1 MSSYTHPSIP
11 SDYDV
16 EDAFSSTNAPNYTP
30 TSPNYSRDFFPPED
44 ISLPKDSE
52 TPIESPIPIS
62 LSSSVGSSSL
72 VRSTTP
78 PPPDYPFDESIF
90 AELDNSLLII
100 PRPLGSEPVP
110 NEPDE
115 SYTCYNMPPKRTSTS
130 ETPTMT
136 QVAIRQL
143 IADGIDATL
152 EAQAA
157 TMCVEE
163 DRVTFATGTLI
174 DYALSWWNA
183 YAQPIRI
190 EQANMITWTELKRL
204 LTNKYC
210 PQTEVKKME
219 DKFYNLAVKGN
230 DLKTYVRR
238 FQELAVLC
246 PNMVP
251 NTEKLM
257 EVFIRGLP
265 ESIKGNVTASKPQ
278 ILEEAITITQRL
290 IEQVIKT
297 ILRKK
302 PMITNES
309 LRIEET
315 PPTTTTP
322 MTATTITTPT
332 ITTMTTIKITTTI
345 TTVIMITTNSRIEGK
360 KLSELMLP
368 PQLKQ
373 KVHISRLN
381 PFGYAKLTTF
391 VVMCKAYGCEPPIEL
406 FHGFFN
412 LFRGGKWLTFAKRPE
427 KSIPHLFPKVITR
440 IEEMAFRNFV
450 YAEDEEDLSFLPNEP
465 SLGFGTGSPSVSVN
479 IESLR
484 VNEKPVL
491 QPADVTADSGGS
503 PKPEFFVVHPR
514 SVAARIKDRK
524 CKTMRGSSRP
534 PMNRKL
540 ASGSLNSRATRAK
553 TFTSKDDVPFLTVSD
568 DDEGLSDVPELKDAT
583 ACHLKIYSITP
594 PTWKNHLDNHMDVE
608 LLDLHDRCY
617 ARQAVVDNAMYKR
630 SREFLEAS
638 LLTLESQIASIEA
651 EKARLEAFE
660 VSIQKE
666 VDDVKQDRM
675 DVVSKVVPYAAM
687 KLIYN
692 DDLGS
697 LVGRLVSFAIFYG
710 RCKAFEQVAG
720 MKEPFELS
728 KVKGYRPSYKKEH
741 NQASNDLATAT
752 FPWLSPSKTQA
763 LVASS
768 PKATPSSVLG
778 SNPTSPPVDAFVV
791 KPLSSQAK

>member
-1 MSSYTHPSIP
+1 
-11 SDYDV
+11 
-16 EDAFSSTNAPNYTP
+16 
-30 TSPNYSRDFFPPED
+30 
-44 ISLPKDSE
+44 
-52 TPIESPIPIS
+52 
-62 LSSSVGSSSL
+62 
-72 VRSTTP
+72 
-78 PPPDYPFDESIF
+78 
-90 AELDNSLLII
+90 
-100 PRPLGSEPVP
+100 
-110 NEPDE
+110 
-115 SYTCYNMPPKRTSTS
+115 
-130 ETPTMT
+130 
-136 QVAIRQL
+136 
-143 IADGIDATL
+143 
-152 EAQAA
+152 
-157 TMCVEE
+157 
-163 DRVTFATGTLI
+163 
-174 DYALSWWNA
+174 
-183 YAQPIRI
+183 
-190 EQANMITWTELKRL
+190 
-204 LTNKYC
+204 
-210 PQTEVKKME
+210 
-219 DKFYNLAVKGN
+219 
-230 DLKTYVRR
+230 
-238 FQELAVLC
+238 
-246 PNMVP
+246 MVP
-251 NTEKLM
+251 NTEKLI
-257 EVFIRGLP
+257 EVFIGGLP
-265 ESIKGNVTASKPQ
+265 RSIEGNVTASKPQ
-278 ILEEAITITQRL
+278 TLEEAITITQRL
-290 IEQVIKT
+290 MEQVIKQNFAQETDDHKRKFEDKRNTTDNNNYPNDRNNNNHSNNHNNDNYQNNHNNHNRNNDYHHQQNRRQET
-297 ILRKK
+297 IR
-302 PMITNES
+302 TY
-309 LRIEET
+309 
-315 PPTTTTP
+315 
-322 MTATTITTPT
+322 AATPT
-332 ITTMTTIKITTTI
+332 ENKRFPGTI
-345 TTVIMITTNSRIEGK
+345 
-360 KLSELMLP
+360 
-368 PQLKQ
+368 

-710 RCKAFEQVAG
+710 RCKAYEQVTG
-720 MKEPFELS
+720 MKEPFDLS
-728 KVKGYRPSYKKEH
+728 KVKGYRTSYKKEH